1 AENSSQILL
10 IEKTMYGSEW
20 PKAGATLALM
30 WLKRCLRFIQILM
43 QSLADG
49 EKDEQNP
56 NLVYINITKAYD
68 QGFQV
73 YLYTAALFAAPCRS
87 DILKAISKDREV
99 AEEDFLAKI
108 HQFLINFTATVD
120 AIYEMYSIMNTK
132 DWHCEILVS
141 WSCD

>member
-68 QGFQV
+68 QGFQGE
-73 YLYTAALFAAPCRS
+73 Y
-87 DILKAISKDREV
+87 ILKAISKDREV

-120 AIYEMYSIMNTK
+120 AIYEMYSIMNA
-132 DWHCEILVS
+132 
-141 WSCD
+141 

>member
-1 AENSSQILL
+1 DKIGNITFMIFTYVGLFL
-10 IEKTMYGSEW
+10 
-20 PKAGATLALM
+20 
-30 WLKRCLRFIQILM
+30 RCLRFIQILM

-68 QGFQV
+68 QAWQYGHVDLFCMLFNSIQ
-73 YLYTAALFAAPCRS
+73 AALFAAPCRS

-120 AIYEMYSIMNTK
+120 AIYEMYSIMNA
-132 DWHCEILVS
+132 
-141 WSCD
+141 

>member
-1 AENSSQILL
+1 DKIGNITVSLRAKSYSSQILL

-68 QGFQV
+68 Q
-73 YLYTAALFAAPCRS
+73 AALFAAPCRS

-120 AIYEMYSIMNTK
+120 AIYEMYSIMNA
-132 DWHCEILVS
+132 
-141 WSCD
+141 

>member
-1 AENSSQILL
+1 ADKIGNITVSLRAKSYSSQILL

-73 YLYTAALFAAPCRS
+73 YLYTAFYHTNH
-87 DILKAISKDREV
+87 ILKALSKDREV

-120 AIYEMYSIMNTK
+120 AIYEMYSIMNA
-132 DWHCEILVS
+132 
-141 WSCD
+141 